1 VLKLPKTPEL
11 LFMGRSVD
19 ADRYH

>member
-11 LFMGRSVD
+11 HFTGRSVD
-19 ADRYH
+19 ADRYN